1 MIVELVGSYD
11 KALRL
16 NVLWAIKNALFNA
29 NTKEKKMIVDVLGWD
44 LLAA

>member
-1 MIVELVGSYD
+1 MIVELVGSDD

-29 NTKEKKMIVDVLGWD
+29 NMKEKQVIIDALGWD

>member
-1 MIVELVGSYD
+1 MIVELVGSDD

-29 NTKEKKMIVDVLGWD
+29 INDHEREANDD
-44 LLAA
+44 H